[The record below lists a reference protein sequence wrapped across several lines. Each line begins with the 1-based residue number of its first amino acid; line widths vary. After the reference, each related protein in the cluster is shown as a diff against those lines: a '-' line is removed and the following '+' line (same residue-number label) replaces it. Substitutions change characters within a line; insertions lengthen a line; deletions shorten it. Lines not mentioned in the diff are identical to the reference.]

1 MADASVEENTQ
12 FSLEVID
19 LDEDIELTD
28 VLFCN
33 QDVEEDC
40 ALSEEENYNN
50 SLIDFINYRK
60 NFLIRTSFQE

>member
-60 NFLIRTSFQE
+60 NFLIRTSFQG

>member
-33 QDVEEDC
+33 
-40 ALSEEENYNN
+40 
-50 SLIDFINYRK
+50 
-60 NFLIRTSFQE
+60 